1 MLGNEYQQRTSPGKR
16 SELQR
21 TVSRAPKKIAMQP
34 LKAGASV
41 CPGGVLEDNN
51 DTPKQIRLTRAPDT
65 TFKQLTVMRPK
76 IETGL
81 QPLGAAADA
90 CLGGVKDIKQIAR
103 NEGLKAVAEV
113 AEHEAELKMMQIED
127 AEQLEL
133 ADDDDV
139 MGLPLDQHALDDLC

>member
-1 MLGNEYQQRTSPGKR
+1 
-16 SELQR
+16 
-21 TVSRAPKKIAMQP
+21 
-34 LKAGASV
+34 
-41 CPGGVLEDNN
+41 
-51 DTPKQIRLTRAPDT
+51 
-65 TFKQLTVMRPK
+65 MRP

-90 CLGGVKDIKQIAR
+90 CPGGVKED
-103 NEGLKAVAEV
+103 
-113 AEHEAELKMMQIED
+113 EAIKMMQIED